1 MAKMLPRGKQSVFY
15 VRISLDIITRCF
27 VDFDTKYSKIEKIGQ
42 GAFGEAWKVA
52 PRNDPNQIFVMKE
65 IDTKCIIIF
74 KIKIMSLHAFHRGSG
89 RKEKEYAKNE
99 VTHLMKCQH
108 AHLVGYIDSIVEVT
122 FIMSP

>member
-1 MAKMLPRGKQSVFY
+1 MLPRGKQSVFY

-74 KIKIMSLHAFHRGSG
+74 KTRLESIMSSER
-89 RKEKEYAKNE
+89 
-99 VTHLMKCQH
+99 
-108 AHLVGYIDSIVEVT
+108 LVDLFVNSLSKQDSLFEFPERTSQEHHGV
-122 FIMSP
+122 FK